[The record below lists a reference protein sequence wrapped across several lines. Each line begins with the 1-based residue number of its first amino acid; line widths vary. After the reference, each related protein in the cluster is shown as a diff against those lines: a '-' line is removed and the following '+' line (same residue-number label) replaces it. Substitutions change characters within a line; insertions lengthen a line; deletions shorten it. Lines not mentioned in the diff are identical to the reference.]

1 MRCARLPL
9 ALILLGALS
18 MPACAGLFDDDEAR
32 ARIEQLRNQTNSRL
46 ENLESTQ
53 RNQLE
58 FSNQIEALRAELAK
72 LRGQVEVL
80 TFDLESAQKRQRDFY
95 VDLDNRLRKLE
106 APPAG
111 DEAKPA
117 AGAGTPP
124 PATAAAAP
132 ADPAAETRDYESALN
147 LFKAGKYKESA
158 AAFTSFIKAHP
169 GGTYLASAHYW
180 AANSFYQLR
189 DFGKAADHY
198 LKVSSGWSGD
208 PKAPDA
214 LLGLSNCQQETGNA
228 KAARTTLES
237 LVAKYPSSPAAD
249 IARQRLKKK

>member
-1 MRCARLPL
+1 MRHARLPL
-9 ALILLGALS
+9 ALILLGAAS
-18 MPACAGLFDDDEAR
+18 VPAHAGLFDDDEAR
-32 ARIEQLRNQTNSRL
+32 ARIEQLRAQTNSRL
-46 ENLESTQ
+46 ENLEATQ

-58 FSNQIEALRAELAK
+58 ISNQIEALRAELAK

-106 APPAG
+106 SS
-111 DEAKPA
+111 PA
-117 AGAGTPP
+117 AEESKPGAAGGASPS
-124 PATAAAAP
+124 AGASSAP

-158 AAFTSFIKAHP
+158 GAFTSFIKAYP
-169 GGTYLASAHYW
+169 GGNYLASAHYW

-198 LKVSSGWSGD
+198 LKVSNGWSND